1 MAAILKKSI
10 TGVIR
15 IFAERCSKGENVEV
29 KIIAFKVSSY
39 LADRIDKISSDRYLS
54 RSDFIRRCII
64 DGIDKEEN
72 GKKKK
77 GKGQKNEK

>member
-1 MAAILKKSI
+1 M
-10 TGVIR
+10 
-15 IFAERCSKGENVEV
+15 EV
-29 KIIAFKVSSY
+29 KIIAFKASSY